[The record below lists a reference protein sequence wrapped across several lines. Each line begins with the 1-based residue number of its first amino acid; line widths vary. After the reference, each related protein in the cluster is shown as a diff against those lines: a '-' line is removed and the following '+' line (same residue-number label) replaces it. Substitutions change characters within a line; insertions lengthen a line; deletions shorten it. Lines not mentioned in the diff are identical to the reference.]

1 MVPYKPISG
10 SYRIRLDA
18 NESFLDIP
26 RKARKE
32 FAEAV
37 ADLKY
42 NRYPDAYASELCEAF
57 AAYQGIPS
65 ELITAGN
72 GSDELI
78 NVISEAFLKD
88 GSKVVIIPPDFSMY
102 AFYANL
108 RRAETKNYTVKV
120 DYSIDCGELVELLKN
135 EKADMLIFSNPCNP
149 TSRVINREEVLYIVK
164 NAPCLVVIDEAY
176 MDFSDQ
182 SVLDSVSD
190 YPNLIVLRT
199 MSKAFACAA
208 LRVGFAVANID
219 LTTILK
225 AVKSPYNVNVV
236 SQTLAKIL
244 LKYKED
250 AKSAVRCIIE
260 SRDKLY
266 ASLAEIKT
274 VTGAPF
280 EPLKPS
286 ANFVFIKTDKADEIY
301 NKLLS
306 DGIAVRYF
314 DKRLRIT
321 AGSENENAE
330 IIEKLRSYK

>member
-1 MVPYKPISG
+1 M
-10 SYRIRLDA
+10 
-18 NESFLDIP
+18 
-26 RKARKE
+26 
-32 FAEAV
+32 
-37 ADLKY
+37 Y

-57 AAYQGIPS
+57 AAYHGIPS

-88 GSKVVIIPPDFSMY
+88 GSKVVNIPPDFSMY

-108 RRAETKNYTVKV
+108 RRAETINYTVKA
-120 DYSIDCGELVELLKN
+120 DYSIDCGELVELIKKEN
-135 EKADMLIFSNPCNP
+135 ADMLFFSNPGYP
-149 TSRVINREEVLYIVK
+149 TSRVINGEVLYIVK
-164 NAPCLVVIDEAY
+164 NAPSWLIDEEY

-250 AKSAVRCIIE
+250 AKTAVRCIIE

-330 IIEKLRSYK
+330 IIEKLRSY